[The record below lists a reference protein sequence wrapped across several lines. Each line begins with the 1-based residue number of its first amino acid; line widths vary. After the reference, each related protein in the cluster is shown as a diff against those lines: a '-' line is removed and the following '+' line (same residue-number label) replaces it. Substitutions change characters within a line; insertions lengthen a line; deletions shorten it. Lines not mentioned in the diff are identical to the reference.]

1 MVVAVRCIETKGHDM
16 QRTLARPFTVKGIG
30 VHGGQRATATILPA
44 SSDSGICFVRTDIMD
59 RDNVIDARFDTVT
72 ATALSTTVS
81 NEARV
86 SVSTIEHLMAALAGA
101 GIDNARVEIDGPEMP
116 IMDGSAREFVRE
128 ILAAGTIDQDEPL
141 RAIRILETIRV
152 ELDGKVAAL
161 EPSDAF
167 EIAFEITFD
176 DAAIGHQ
183 SRTERMTGDSFI
195 RDYAQCRTFCSLGDV
210 EMLRSKGFA
219 LGGSL
224 QNAIVVDSGRV
235 LNRGGLRHA
244 DEFVRH
250 KMLDAVGDLALA
262 GAPIIGRYVG
272 ARAGH
277 DMTNRLLHALF
288 QAPHA
293 WRFEDVADR
302 GAVVPDYATRQPT
315 LRLACA

>member
-1 MVVAVRCIETKGHDM
+1 M
-16 QRTLARPFTVKGIG
+16 QRTIARPFSIQGIG
-30 VHGGQRATATILPA
+30 VHGGQQARATVLPA
-44 SSDSGICFVRTDIMD
+44 SSDSGICLVRVDVSD

-81 NEARV
+81 NSAGV

-101 GIDNARVEIDGPEMP
+101 GIDNARIEIDGPEMP
-116 IMDGSAREFVRE
+116 IMDGSSREFIAQ
-128 ILAAGTIDQDEPL
+128 ILTAGTIEQDEPL

-152 ELDGKVAAL
+152 EHDGKTAAL
-161 EPSDAF
+161 EPCDAF
-167 EIAFEITFD
+167 EVAFEIDFE
-176 DAAIGHQ
+176 DAAIGQ
-183 SRTERMTGDSFI
+183 QRRSARMTGDSFV

-219 LGGSL
+219 RGGSL
-224 QNAIVVDSGRV
+224 QNAIVVDAGRV

-293 WRFEDVADR
+293 WKFEDVADR
-302 GAVVPDYATRQPT
+302 GAVAPDYATRQVAPP
-315 LRLACA
+315 RLACA